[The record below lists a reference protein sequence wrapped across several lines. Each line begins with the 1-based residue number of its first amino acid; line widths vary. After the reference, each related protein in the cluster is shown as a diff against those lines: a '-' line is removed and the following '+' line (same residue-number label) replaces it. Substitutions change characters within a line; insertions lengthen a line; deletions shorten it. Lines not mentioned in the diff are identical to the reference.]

1 MNKIC
6 PKCAVDP
13 TSHSFKKVSDKGGIT
28 IYYSHPSKAKLYDDL
43 EGILSHVDNMLT
55 LQGKK
60 PWMCILD
67 GDGFDV
73 KHAAQVR
80 IGVALMD
87 MMMNKYG
94 ATMKEFKVINPTWH
108 IHGQVTVAKM
118 TLSSELFT
126 KIVVL
131 DDRKHSIL
139 EFI

>member
-6 PKCAVDP
+6 PKCAADP

-28 IYYSHPSKAKLYDDL
+28 IYYSHPSKAKLYDDF

-60 PWMCILD
+60 PWLCILD

-87 MMMNKYG
+87 LMMNKYG

-118 TLSSELFT
+118 TLTSELFT

>member
-6 PKCAVDP
+6 PKCAADP

-28 IYYSHPSKAKLYDDL
+28 IYYSHPSKAKLYDDF

-67 GDGFDV
+67 GDGFDI
-73 KHAAQVR
+73 KHASQVR

-118 TLSSELFT
+118 TLTPELFAR
-126 KIVVL
+126 IVVL

>member
-6 PKCAVDP
+6 PKCAADP

-28 IYYSHPSKAKLYDDL
+28 IYYSHPSKAKLYDDF

-67 GDGFDV
+67 GDGFDI
-73 KHAAQVR
+73 KHASQVR

-87 MMMNKYG
+87 LMMNKYG

-118 TLSSELFT
+118 TLTSELFA

>member
-1 MNKIC
+1 
-6 PKCAVDP
+6 
-13 TSHSFKKVSDKGGIT
+13 
-28 IYYSHPSKAKLYDDL
+28 
-43 EGILSHVDNMLT
+43 
-55 LQGKK
+55 
-60 PWMCILD
+60 MCILD

-87 MMMNKYG
+87 LMMNKYG

-118 TLSSELFT
+118 TLTSELFT